1 MFGAPAPAPAPDAL
15 DGLMACCGS
24 RPGTAKRGSG
34 GSSGDS
40 APLLKRKRKGAAP
53 PATPQPPLV
62 SLGTSRCALAAR
74 PCSSRRNSSG
84 ACRARAGVHD
94 DER

>member
-1 MFGAPAPAPAPDAL
+1 
-15 DGLMACCGS
+15 MACCGS
-24 RPGTAKRGSG
+24 RPGAAKRGSG

-40 APLLKRKRKGAAP
+40 APLLKRKRNGAAR

-62 SLGTSRCALAAR
+62 SPGISRCALVR
-74 PCSSRRNSSG
+74 SRRNSRRG
-84 ACRARAGVHD
+84 VCRARAGVHD